1 MMNKDLTKQN
11 RYLVYGLIG
20 AVLTM
25 IGDFLLLGVDS
36 VGAEGALGQY
46 IIAAEKLSY
55 TRIGLAGA
63 FGFIG
68 IPITAFG
75 YFVLYELMSDKT
87 STLAKLYKAS
97 VYGYVAFGGAIH
109 IICCY
114 LVTGMKKALET
125 GTGNSDMLTVIL
137 NEQGGYVI
145 PCMVVFFA
153 IYLVNVVALIIIIAK
168 KKTMLPSYLWLI
180 NPITFKILLNM
191 LGKMSTSAFWN
202 GIGCSNMSLGAVVI
216 FVVWIIIINRK
227 KSER

>member
-1 MMNKDLTKQN
+1 
-11 RYLVYGLIG
+11 
-20 AVLTM
+20 
-25 IGDFLLLGVDS
+25 
-36 VGAEGALGQY
+36 
-46 IIAAEKLSY
+46 
-55 TRIGLAGA
+55 
-63 FGFIG
+63 
-68 IPITAFG
+68 
-75 YFVLYELMSDKT
+75 
-87 STLAKLYKAS
+87 
-97 VYGYVAFGGAIH
+97 
-109 IICCY
+109 
-114 LVTGMKKALET
+114 MKKALET